1 MFHSSTV
8 PKLHRPAA
16 VLVAWFNSRVNGAAA
31 NAAADT
37 LRKDRQHRIPILDHQ
52 PKPLHD
58 LIGQTTPGKVGVGSA
73 RSFLIRK
80 SLRRLRCDPNDLS
93 PAVAPVDGLHFRR
106 KIRQI
111 FFLSH

>member
-1 MFHSSTV
+1 M
-8 PKLHRPAA
+8 L
-16 VLVAWFNSRVNGAAA
+16 VNGAAA

-52 PKPLHD
+52 TKPPYRF
-58 LIGQTTPGKVGVGSA
+58 IGQATPGKVGVGSA
-73 RSFLIRK
+73 RSLLIRK
-80 SLRRLRCDPNDLS
+80 SLRRLRCDPDDLA
-93 PAVAPVDGLHFRR
+93 PAVAPVDGFHFRR